1 MCGVFIKIDFCLI
14 LKFES
19 NIFCKIMICVKGN
32 SQLAHIY
39 FKFYHN
45 LFIMNNIM
53 K

>member
-1 MCGVFIKIDFCLI
+1 MCGVFMKWIFIFI

-19 NIFCKIMICVKGN
+19 NIYCKIMIYVRGN
-32 SQLAHIY
+32 AQLTHIY

-45 LFIMNNIM
+45 FFIKNNIM